1 MKYTSK
7 PRPKKRRQPLDPAT
21 VLIIKQSLFGLAIFS
36 VVALL
41 ITGVWYGTRLSFV
54 TIGTITAEG
63 GETIDPDLV
72 ITKANE
78 ALAGTYLGLVPKR
91 FSWWWPEVAV
101 YEAVSQVPRIKD
113 VVVKEVSGHELAI
126 TYAEYKPAALW
137 CSEHGSTTP
146 CLFLDSDGYAF
157 GIAPNL
163 TGESVIRYQSLGKE
177 PVVGERPFA
186 ATDFAMTRQFTD
198 ALAAAGW
205 FVTKIEIDN
214 ARDVFYTLSPSGEVK
229 ANLNQTPE
237 LVLAQL
243 STLRQSAE
251 FSHLLPGK
259 FQYIDVRFSPKL
271 FVNEEALTT
280 VDLLTGSTTATS
292 TGDQS
297 LTPPSTPLE

>member
-21 VLIIKQSLFGLAIFS
+21 VLMIKQSLLGLAIFS

-41 ITGVWYGTRLSFV
+41 ITGIWYGTRLSFV
-54 TIGTITAEG
+54 TISTITAEG
-63 GETIDPDLV
+63 GETIDPELV
-72 ITKANE
+72 VAKANE
-78 ALAGTYLGLVPKR
+78 ALSGTYLGLVPKR

-101 YEAVSQVPRIKD
+101 YEAVGQVPRIKD

-137 CSEHGSTTP
+137 CSEQGSTTP
-146 CLFLDSDGYAF
+146 CLFLDSSGYAF
-157 GIAPNL
+157 GSAPNL
-163 TGESVIRYQSLGKE
+163 TGESVVRYQSLGKE
-177 PVVGERPFA
+177 PAVGERPFSEA
-186 ATDFAMTRQFTD
+186 DFELTRQFTD
-198 ALAAAGW
+198 ALAASGW
-205 FVTKIEIDN
+205 FVTKIEIDS

-229 ANLNQTPE
+229 ANLGQTPE
-237 LVLAQL
+237 FVLAQL

-251 FSHLLPGK
+251 FSHLLPGN

-280 VDLLTGSTTATS
+280 VDLSASTTTASS
-292 TGDQS
+292 TEDQS
-297 LTPPSTPLE
+297 LTLPSIPLE

>member
-41 ITGVWYGTRLSFV
+41 ITGVWYGTRLPFV
-54 TIGTITAEG
+54 TISTITAEG
-63 GETIDPDLV
+63 GETIDPNLV
-72 ITKANE
+72 IAKADE
-78 ALAGTYLGLVPKR
+78 ALSGTYLGLVPKR
-91 FSWWWPEVAV
+91 FSWWWSEVAV
-101 YEAVSQVPRIKD
+101 NEAVSQVPRIKD

-146 CLFLDSDGYAF
+146 CLFLDSSGYAF
-157 GIAPNL
+157 GSAPNL
-163 TGESVIRYQSLGKE
+163 TGESVVRYQSLSKE
-177 PVVGERPFA
+177 PVVGERPF
-186 ATDFAMTRQFTD
+186 TESDFALTRQFID
-198 ALAAAGW
+198 ALAGAGW
-205 FVTKIEIDN
+205 FVTKVEIDSV
-214 ARDVFYTLSPSGEVK
+214 RDVFYTLSPSGEVK
-229 ANLNQTPE
+229 ANLSQTPE

-251 FSHLLPGK
+251 FAHLLPGK

-271 FVNEEALTT
+271 FVNEETLAT
-280 VDLLTGSTTATS
+280 VDLSASTTTASS
-292 TGDQS
+292 TEDQS
-297 LTPPSTPLE
+297 LTLPSTPLE

>member
-21 VLIIKQSLFGLAIFS
+21 ILIIRQSLFGLAIFS

-41 ITGVWYGTRLSFV
+41 ITGVWYGTRLPFM
-54 TIGTITAEG
+54 TISIITAEG

-72 ITKANE
+72 LAKANE
-78 ALAGTYLGLVPKR
+78 ALSGTYLGLVPKR
-91 FSWWWPEVAV
+91 FSWWFPEVAV

-113 VVVKEVSGHELAI
+113 VMVTKLSGHELAL
-126 TYAEYKPAALW
+126 TYGEYKPAALW

-146 CLFLDSDGYAF
+146 CLFLDGSGYAF
-157 GIAPNL
+157 GVAPNL

-177 PVVGERPFA
+177 PTIKEQPFLE
-186 ATDFAMTRQFTD
+186 TDFALTRKFIA
-198 ALAAAGW
+198 ALASSGW
-205 FVTKIEIDN
+205 FVTRVEIDS

-229 ANLNQTPE
+229 ANLNQSPE

-280 VDLLTGSTTATS
+280 VDLVASTTTASSTEDHSAT
-292 TGDQS
+292 
-297 LTPPSTPLE
+297 LPNMPLE